1 MTFLATN
8 GVQSYARAVR
18 EAMGDLP
25 SEQAHE
31 VLDGLDEHLA
41 EIVAEGT
48 TDLEEVL
55 GSPESYADELRASAG
70 LPAATHRSSWAAP
83 PVELR
88 SDVPTSDGVDEFAEP
103 LAQPRRTGRFVAPL
117 RSKLST
123 RRVVL
128 SRSFLVVVYG
138 LLLVS
143 LIRASRPLNIFHV
156 VFGTLLIVGAWILL
170 RAASTRADL
179 PAHWV
184 AYAPRVLACTAVVLA
199 LVLGSRMGSNGA
211 QYVYVDNAAPFNAS
225 TAFATIPSP
234 YGDIAVPNVVGTSL
248 ADTRNTLSRF
258 GFVTVVEGGETD
270 LSTRVLTTQMDPAPG
285 TLLQPGSAVRVVVA
299 PVSSLIPTSI
309 VTPTT
314 TASSGSVTAVTPT
327 AAASTVLVPTITPTS
342 IGSSTPVPPAVSV
355 PSVTTALAIVP
366 GAGAGVTV
374 PVVTTI
380 GTTTVAAVPATAAPT
395 PDQTVTK

>member
-25 SEQAHE
+25 PEQAHE

-48 TDLEEVL
+48 IDLEAVL

-70 LPAATHRSSWAAP
+70 LPAATRRTLWAAP
-83 PVELR
+83 TVELR
-88 SDVPTSDGVDEFAEP
+88 SDVPASDEVVEVTDP
-103 LAQPRRTGRFVAPL
+103 LVRPRRIGRLVAPL
-117 RSKLST
+117 RRKLST
-123 RRVVL
+123 RRVAL
-128 SRSFLVVVYG
+128 SRSLLVVVYG

-156 VFGTLLIVGAWILL
+156 VFGTLLIVGAWLLL

-184 AYAPRVLACTAVVLA
+184 AYAPRVLGGTAVVLA
-199 LVLGSRMGSNGA
+199 LILGSRMGSTGT

-225 TAFATIPSP
+225 TRFATIPSP
-234 YGDIAVPNVVGTSL
+234 YGDIAVPNVIGTSL

-314 TASSGSVTAVTPT
+314 TASSGSVTAVAPT

-342 IGSSTPVPPAVSV
+342 IGSSTPVPPALSV
-355 PSVTTALAIVP
+355 PSVTTALAIAP
-366 GAGAGVTV
+366 EAGVTV

-380 GTTTVAAVPATAAPT
+380 GTTTVAAVPATAAPR
-395 PDQTVTK
+395 PDQTASK